1 MISDDLKKQFLNFAN
16 RIDAMSLRERA
27 LIFITLL
34 VALYF
39 LTVNVLFGP
48 LNMERD
54 RLQQQVNQKHQE
66 TQALELQVQALVGT
80 GEHPDATKRKKLEAL
95 QETLKTMDTELARAT
110 SGLVTPRE
118 MARLVEQMLL
128 KNRGLQVMKV
138 ESLPATPLL
147 NAIENAVGSGPMVY
161 KHGMNIEVKGGYMDI
176 LRYLKSLEALPW
188 KVFWGKVTLKTENYP
203 DSRASVLIYT
213 LSTREAW
220 IGL

>member
-1 MISDDLKKQFLNFAN
+1 MFSDDLKKQFQGFAS

-39 LTVNVLFGP
+39 LAVNVLFGP
-48 LNMERD
+48 LNVEKN
-54 RLQQQVNQKHQE
+54 RLQLQLTQKRAE
-66 TQALELQVQALVGT
+66 TQMLETQVHALGGT
-80 GEHPDATKRKKLEAL
+80 GEHPDAAKRKKLEAL
-95 QETLKTMDTELARAT
+95 QENLRTMDAELMRVT
-110 SGLVTPRE
+110 SGLVTPKE

-138 ESLPATPLL
+138 ESISATPLQEG
-147 NAIENAVGSGPMVY
+147 AGGTGVKVY
-161 KHGMNIEVKGGYMDI
+161 KHGMRVEVKGGYLDI

-188 KVFWGKVTLKTENYP
+188 KVFWGKVTLKTDKYP
-203 DSRASVLIYT
+203 DSRMSLLIYT
-213 LSTREAW
+213 LSTNEAW